1 MLNPVSK
8 TNLDKV
14 LKNIQK
20 HSPHPSKVKIIAVT
34 KGLSSNAIISAI
46 SNKVDNIGE
55 NRVQEFSKKKEKI
68 TNQKFKSH
76 LIGHLQSNKIK
87 KAVQIFNII
96 QTVDS
101 LNLAKKLNQHLIQVN
116 KKKHIFVQIN
126 IGKDRDKFGL
136 LPEQAFYQIEEM
148 EKMSNLIISGTMTI
162 LPYLEETPKT
172 EKWFAEM
179 QKLSNEI
186 KTKIS
191 PSCSSISMG
200 MSRDY
205 VYALKQGS
213 THIRIGTLLYGNR

>member
-8 TNLDKV
+8 TNLNKV

-34 KGLSSNAIISAI
+34 KGFSSNAIISAI
-46 SNKVDNIGE
+46 SNKIDNIGE
-55 NRVQEFSKKKEKI
+55 NRVQEFFNKKEKI
-68 TNQKFKSH
+68 TNQTFTAH

-101 LNLAKKLNQHLIQVN
+101 LNLATKLNEHLIQIN
-116 KKKHIFVQIN
+116 KKKRIFIQIN
-126 IGKDRDKFGL
+126 IGKDLNKFGF
-136 LPEQAFYQIEEM
+136 LPEQVFSQIKEI

-162 LPYLEETPKT
+162 LPYLEETHKT
-172 EKWFAEM
+172 EQWFAKM
-179 QKLSNEI
+179 RTISNEI
-186 KTKIS
+186 QAKIS
-191 PSCSSISMG
+191 PSCSAISMG

-205 VYALKQGS
+205 IYALKQGA
-213 THIRIGTLLYGNR
+213 THIRIGTLLYGTR

>member
-1 MLNPVSK
+1 M
-8 TNLDKV
+8 
-14 LKNIQK
+14 
-20 HSPHPSKVKIIAVT
+20 
-34 KGLSSNAIISAI
+34 
-46 SNKVDNIGE
+46 
-55 NRVQEFSKKKEKI
+55 QEFSNKKEKI
-68 TNQKFKSH
+68 TNQKFTAH

-126 IGKDRDKFGL
+126 IGKDRNKFGF
-136 LPEQAFYQIEEM
+136 LPEQVFYQIEKI

-172 EKWFAEM
+172 EQFFAEM
-179 QKLSNEI
+179 QTLSNKI

-213 THIRIGTLLYGNR
+213 THIRIGTLLYGTR

>member
-14 LKNIQK
+14 LKNIQQ

-34 KGLSSNAIISAI
+34 KGFSSNAIISAI
-46 SNKVDNIGE
+46 SNKIDNIGE
-55 NRVQEFSKKKEKI
+55 NRVQEFSNKKEKI
-68 TNQKFKSH
+68 TNQKFTAH

-126 IGKDRDKFGL
+126 IGKDRNKFGF
-136 LPEQAFYQIEEM
+136 LPEQVFYQIEKI

-172 EKWFAEM
+172 EQFFAEM
-179 QKLSNEI
+179 QTLSNKI

-213 THIRIGTLLYGNR
+213 THIRIGTLLYGTR